1 MTSRGICFSI
11 RVGWQTAKKKYCW
24 HYFYIMCLE
33 LVCIFYNLVLEF
45 MRKKQTNFTAN
56 VKNAYSLGRQYI
68 SSWKV
73 AYTFVDKI

>member
-1 MTSRGICFSI
+1 
-11 RVGWQTAKKKYCW
+11 
-24 HYFYIMCLE
+24 MCLE